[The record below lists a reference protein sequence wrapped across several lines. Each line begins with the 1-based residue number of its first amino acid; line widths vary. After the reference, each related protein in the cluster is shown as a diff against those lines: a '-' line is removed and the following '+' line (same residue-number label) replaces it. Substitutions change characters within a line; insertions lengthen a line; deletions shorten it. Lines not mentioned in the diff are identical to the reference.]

1 MRPPGC
7 ASRVI
12 WQAVSQLP
20 PYSDAPV
27 SRPARRRA
35 SRRQIRLRRTIF
47 AASAVVLVLIILAGG
62 GYLYAQYRY
71 HQIHKDNVGGL
82 TAEVPNQPINIL
94 MIGDNCRACLNG
106 KQAAAFGSGSQVGG
120 GRSDVTMILH
130 LNPAKHT
137 ASEISIPRD
146 SFVPIPGTDLSNR
159 VDDALNKGPSELVK
173 TIEDDYGIPINHFVS
188 LNFDTFQGVVN
199 ALGGIDMYFPDPVK
213 DAYSGLN
220 VPNAGCHFLN
230 GTEAL
235 QVVRARHMYYYTD
248 GQWLYDPTGD
258 ISRIHRDQEFLKVLA
273 AAIRPKLHN
282 PLTVN
287 SLLGSIAPD
296 LQIDQGFGLHELLSL
311 TLDFRSVNPSTV
323 PTTTLPVF
331 EVPGSFTY
339 NGNSGYGD
347 VVFPTSPADF
357 TVLRQQL
364 GLPTPTIA
372 KGTTVS
378 VLNGSGIYDQAAQIG
393 SALTQLGENVVN
405 VGNATTSAS
414 PAAETVVYYAP
425 GERAQA
431 EALVG
436 DLTGNAIMGELSLP
450 AGTDLE
456 VVTGTYLSVTP
467 PATSSGTSAASGANS
482 SPSSSS
488 SSAVP
493 AQDVTQATEPLPSYD
508 PRGCPS
514 GMPVTPIS

>member
-1 MRPPGC
+1 M
-7 ASRVI
+7 
-12 WQAVSQLP
+12 SQQP
-20 PYSDAPV
+20 PYSPYPGAPV

-35 SRRQIRLRRTIF
+35 SRRKIRLRRTIF
-47 AASAVVLVLIILAGG
+47 AASALLLILLLLAGG

-71 HQIHKDNVGGL
+71 HQIHKDNVTGL

-94 MIGDNCRACLNG
+94 MIGNNCRTCLNG

-120 GRSDVTMILH
+120 ARSDVTMILH
-130 LNPAKHT
+130 LDPAKHT
-137 ASEISIPRD
+137 ASEVSIPRD
-146 SFVPIPGTDLSNR
+146 SFVPIPGTDLANR

-188 LNFDTFQGVVN
+188 LNFDTFQAVVN
-199 ALGGIDMYFPDPVK
+199 SLGGVRMYFPDPVK

-230 GTEAL
+230 GTQAL
-235 QVVRARHMYYYTD
+235 QVVRARHMYYYT
-248 GQWLYDPTGD
+248 GGRWVYDPTGD

-273 AAIRPKLHN
+273 ASIRPKLHN

-287 SLLGSIAPD
+287 SLLGAIAPD
-296 LQIDQGFGLHELLSL
+296 LQIDQGFSLHELLSL
-311 TLDFRSVNPSTV
+311 ALDYRSVNPSTI

-339 NGNSGYGD
+339 DGNPGYGS

-364 GLPTPTIA
+364 GLPTPAIA

-378 VLNGSGIYDQAAQIG
+378 VLNGSGISNQAAQIG
-393 SALTQLGENVVN
+393 NALTQLGENVVN
-405 VGNATTSAS
+405 VGNATSSAS
-414 PAAETVVYYAP
+414 PASETVVYYAP
-425 GERAQA
+425 GEQTQA

-436 DLTGNAIMGELSLP
+436 HLTGNAIMGELSLP

-467 PATSSGTSAASGANS
+467 PASPAPGSSASSAPPSSS

-488 SSAVP
+488 SGQVP
-493 AQDVTQATEPLPSYD
+493 PQDVTRATEALPSYD
-508 PRGCPS
+508 PRGCPA